1 MGFTLK
7 QEVSKLDFA
16 PPMVDFKKL
25 ATKVPAATDP
35 DASIPSNTTT
45 CLPVDDDDEELDQL
59 LSLKKPAA
67 GNQADTGE
75 DEENSVSEKG
85 G

>member
-1 MGFTLK
+1 MDFTPK
-7 QEVSKLDFA
+7 QEVSKSDFA
-16 PPMVDFKKL
+16 PPLVDFRKL

-35 DASIPSNTTT
+35 DTSIPSNTAA
-45 CLPVDDDDEELDQL
+45 CLPVDDDEELDQL
-59 LSLKKPAA
+59 LNLKKPAA

>member
-1 MGFTLK
+1 MGFTPK

-16 PPMVDFKKL
+16 PPLVDFKKL

-35 DASIPSNTTT
+35 DASIPSNTAA
-45 CLPVDDDDEELDQL
+45 LPVDDDEELDQL
-59 LSLKKPAA
+59 LNLKKPAA